1 MKDDLNEKQ
10 VFTGL
15 LKESSSTQ
23 ETILEVFWMN
33 MEFLVC
39 ITLDEQNQVYIETFA
54 FGDEIQPICDKI
66 PLCDLGSFESVECK
80 TDPKRQ
86 LISFFMFNT
95 VSPSLFLDP

>member
-1 MKDDLNEKQ
+1 LNEKQ

-15 LKESSSTQ
+15 LKEESSTQ

-39 ITLDEQNQVYIETFA
+39 ITLDEQHQIYIETFA

-66 PLCDLGSFESVECK
+66 PLCDLGSFESIECK
-80 TDPKRQ
+80 HDPKRQ
-86 LISFFMFNT
+86 LISFLMFNT
-95 VSPSLFLDP
+95 VSESPS